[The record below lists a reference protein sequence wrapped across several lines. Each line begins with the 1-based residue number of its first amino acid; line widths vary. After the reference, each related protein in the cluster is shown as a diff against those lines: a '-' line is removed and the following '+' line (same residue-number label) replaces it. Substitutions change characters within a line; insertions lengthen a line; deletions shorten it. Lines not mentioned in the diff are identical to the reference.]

1 MRGAVPIEDTP
12 SGHHGPS
19 LFEDPLAGHLSVLR
33 GYARLVIIEERK
45 LSDAQVLEKE
55 RRFKKFIELCGFY
68 RMSEREMVSLLLR
81 GVVNDSTKCW
91 CARCREAFEHN
102 RDPPE

>member
-12 SGHHGPS
+12 SGHHSPG

-33 GYARLVIIEERK
+33 GYARRAIIEERT
-45 LSDAQVLEKE
+45 LTDAQELEKE
-55 RRFKKFIELCGFY
+55 QRFKKFVELCGFY

-81 GVVNDSTKCW
+81 GVVNDSTRCW
-91 CARCREAFEHN
+91 CSRCREAFEQGEGS
-102 RDPPE
+102 RE